1 MERPSFP
8 VQGERL
14 RWTALP
20 EKVRKGV
27 EQLLGGTVVR
37 AESHSGGFSP
47 GCATRVDLEDGSRF
61 FVKAAGPLPNSDT
74 PEIHRAEAKI
84 AAALPSLRFVPK
96 FLGKYDD
103 GTWVALAY
111 DYIDGHS
118 PRIPWRREELDRVL
132 VALEDL
138 SRILTPS
145 PINAPRIEQKHV
157 PFLQGWRKTLRER
170 TETDHALSGLDPW
183 VERNLS
189 RLARLETGWPDAAR
203 GTTLLHADVR
213 ADNVILT
220 PEGVFFV
227 DWPWACIG
235 APWIDLMAMLPSVQM
250 QGGPPPW
257 EVFDKHPVAQ
267 GASAEQVTVYL
278 AALTGFFIH
287 SSRRPPLPGL
297 PTLRSFQQAQ
307 GLRAIEWH
315 KRRTKWE

>member
-27 EQLLGGTVVR
+27 EQLLGGTVAH

-47 GCATRVDLEDGSRF
+47 GCATRVDLEDGSWF

-138 SRILTPS
+138 SRILTPA

-170 TETDHALSGLDPW
+170 TETGHALRELDPW
-183 VERNLS
+183 VGRNLR
-189 RLARLETGWPDAAR
+189 RLARLETEWPHAAR
-203 GTTLLHADVR
+203 GRLCYMPT
-213 ADNVILT
+213 
-220 PEGVFFV
+220 
-227 DWPWACIG
+227 
-235 APWIDLMAMLPSVQM
+235 S
-250 QGGPPPW
+250 
-257 EVFDKHPVAQ
+257 
-267 GASAEQVTVYL
+267 
-278 AALTGFFIH
+278 ALTT
-287 SSRRPPLPGL
+287 SSSLQPACSSLIGHGRASVHHGLISWLCYRASTCREALPHGRCSTNIPWPGEL
-297 PTLRSFQQAQ
+297 LQNRSLSTSQ
-307 GLRAIEWH
+307 R
-315 KRRTKWE
+315 